1 MRKLKASYIKYY
13 FVYIWQMKNI
23 AIFASGEGTNAQN
36 IIDYFKFSD
45 KIKVKV
51 IVSNNPQANV
61 LNRAKKEGIPAMLI
75 NRDSFYNSNNAVE
88 QLRELQIDAIIL
100 AGFLWL
106 LPENLIAAFPQKI
119 INIHPALLP
128 RFGGKGMY
136 GMKVHEAVIREK
148 EKESGISIHYVN
160 NEYDKGEIISQH
172 KCAVELSDTPQTLA
186 HKIHALEKQ
195 FFPKI
200 IERTL

>member
-1 MRKLKASYIKYY
+1 
-13 FVYIWQMKNI
+13 MKNI

-51 IVSNNPQANV
+51 IVSNNPHANV

-75 NRDSFYNSNNAVE
+75 NRESFYNNNNAVE

-106 LPENLIAAFPQKI
+106 LPENLIDAFHGKI

-128 RFGGKGMY
+128 KYGGKGMY

-172 KCAVELSDTPQTLA
+172 KCVVDASDTPQTLA
-186 HKIHALEKQ
+186 NKIHELEKE
-195 FFPKI
+195 FFPKA
-200 IERTL
+200 IEKVI